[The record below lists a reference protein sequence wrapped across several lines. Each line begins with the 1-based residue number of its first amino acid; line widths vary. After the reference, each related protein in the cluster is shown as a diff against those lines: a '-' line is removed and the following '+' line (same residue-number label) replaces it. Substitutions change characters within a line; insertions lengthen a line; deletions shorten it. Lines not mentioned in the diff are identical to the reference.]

1 MIGKRRRNMI
11 YQGIDELVGKT
22 PLVRIHHVTKGI
34 GAEVLVKLERSNPAG
49 SIKDRVALQM
59 ILDAEEKGKLRPG
72 AVIIEPTSGNTGVG
86 LAAFGAVRGYRVI
99 LIMPETMSRERQL
112 LLTAYGAQV
121 VLTPGS
127 AGMQGAIDKARELAE
142 EYPGSWIPEQ
152 FENPSNPKAHYLSTG
167 PEIWEDTKGQV
178 DILVAGVGT
187 GGTLTGA
194 GRYLKEQK
202 PTVEIVAVEPDRSPL
217 LSGGEAGPHGLQG
230 IGANFIPKILDQELY
245 QEVIRVRDE
254 DAYHMG
260 QRLAREEGILTG
272 ITSGAAVWAAL
283 EVAKRPENQGKTIVA
298 ILPDTGERY
307 LSTPLFQEGVC
318 DQ

>member
-1 MIGKRRRNMI
+1 MI

-34 GAEVLVKLERSNPAG
+34 GAEVLVKLERNNPAG

-272 ITSGAAVWAAL
+272 ITSGAALWAAL

>member
-1 MIGKRRRNMI
+1 MI

-34 GAEVLVKLERSNPAG
+34 GAEVLVKLERNNPAG

-59 ILDAEEKGKLRPG
+59 ILDAEEKGKLRTG

-272 ITSGAAVWAAL
+272 ITSGAALWAAL

>member
-1 MIGKRRRNMI
+1 MI

-34 GAEVLVKLERSNPAG
+34 GAEVLVKLERNNPAG

-59 ILDAEEKGKLRPG
+59 ILDAEEEGKLRPG

-99 LIMPETMSRERQL
+99 LTMPETMSRERQL

>member
-34 GAEVLVKLERSNPAG
+34 GAEVLVKLERNNPAG

-59 ILDAEEKGKLRPG
+59 ILDAEEKGKLRTG

-187 GGTLTGA
+187 GGTLTGV

>member
-1 MIGKRRRNMI
+1 MI

-34 GAEVLVKLERSNPAG
+34 GAEVLVKLERNNPAG

-59 ILDAEEKGKLRPG
+59 ILDAEEKGKLRTG

-127 AGMQGAIDKARELAE
+127 PGMQGAIDKARELAE

-272 ITSGAAVWAAL
+272 ITSGAALWAAL

>member
-34 GAEVLVKLERSNPAG
+34 GAEVLVKLERNNPAG

-59 ILDAEEKGKLRPG
+59 ILDAEEEGKLRPG

-99 LIMPETMSRERQL
+99 LTMPETMSRERQM

-187 GGTLTGA
+187 GGTLTGT

>member
-1 MIGKRRRNMI
+1 MI

-34 GAEVLVKLERSNPAG
+34 GAEVLVKLERNNPAG

>member
-1 MIGKRRRNMI
+1 MI

-34 GAEVLVKLERSNPAG
+34 GAEVLVKLERNNPAG

-59 ILDAEEKGKLRPG
+59 ILDAEEEGKLRPG

-187 GGTLTGA
+187 GGTLTGV

>member
-1 MIGKRRRNMI
+1 MI

-34 GAEVLVKLERSNPAG
+34 GAEVLVKLERNNPAG

-254 DAYHMG
+254 DAHHMG

>member
-1 MIGKRRRNMI
+1 MI

-34 GAEVLVKLERSNPAG
+34 GAEVLVKLERNNPAG

-318 DQ
+318 DQQEGANKR

>member
-1 MIGKRRRNMI
+1 MI

-22 PLVRIHHVTKGI
+22 PLVKIHHVAKGI
-34 GAEVLVKLERSNPAG
+34 GAEVLVKLERNNPAG

-59 ILDAEEKGKLRPG
+59 ILDAEEEGKLRPG

-99 LIMPETMSRERQL
+99 LIMPETMSRERQM
-112 LLTAYGAQV
+112 LLTAYGAKV

-283 EVAKRPENQGKTIVA
+283 EVAKRPENQGKTIVV

>member
-1 MIGKRRRNMI
+1 MT
-11 YQGIDELVGKT
+11 YQGIEELVGRT
-22 PLVRIHHVTKGI
+22 PLVRINHITEGI
-34 GAEVLVKLERSNPAG
+34 GAEVLVKLERNNPAG

-59 ILDAEEKGKLRPG
+59 ILDAEEEGKLRPG

-86 LAAFGAVRGYRVI
+86 LAALGAVRGYRVI
-99 LIMPETMSRERQL
+99 LTMPETMSQERQM

-121 VLTPGS
+121 VLTPGN
-127 AGMQGAIDKARELAE
+127 AGMQGAIDKARELAK

-152 FENPSNPKAHYLSTG
+152 FENPSNPKAHYVSTG
-167 PEIWEDTKGQV
+167 PEIWEDTEGTV

-187 GGTLTGA
+187 GGTLTGV

-202 PTVEIVAVEPDRSPL
+202 PEVEIVAVEPDGSPL
-217 LSGGEAGPHGLQG
+217 LSGGEAGSHGLQG

-254 DAYHMG
+254 EAYHMG
-260 QRLAREEGILTG
+260 RRLAREEGILTG

-307 LSTPLFQEGVC
+307 LSTPLFQNGIG

>member
-1 MIGKRRRNMI
+1 MI

-34 GAEVLVKLERSNPAG
+34 GAEVLVKLERNNPAG

-99 LIMPETMSRERQL
+99 LIMPETMSRERQM

>member
-34 GAEVLVKLERSNPAG
+34 GAEVLVKLERNNPAG

-187 GGTLTGA
+187 GGTLTGV

>member
-1 MIGKRRRNMI
+1 MI

-34 GAEVLVKLERSNPAG
+34 GAEVLVKLERNNPAG

-59 ILDAEEKGKLRPG
+59 ILDAEEEGKLRPG

>member
-34 GAEVLVKLERSNPAG
+34 GAEVLVKLERNNPAG

-121 VLTPGS
+121 ILTPGS

>member
-1 MIGKRRRNMI
+1 MI

-34 GAEVLVKLERSNPAG
+34 GAEVLVKLERNNPAG

-99 LIMPETMSRERQL
+99 LTMPETMSRERQM

-167 PEIWEDTKGQV
+167 PEIWEDTEGQV

-187 GGTLTGA
+187 GGTLTGT

>member
-1 MIGKRRRNMI
+1 MI

-34 GAEVLVKLERSNPAG
+34 GAEVLVKLERNNPAG

-59 ILDAEEKGKLRPG
+59 ILDAEEKGKLRTG

-187 GGTLTGA
+187 GGTLTGV

-272 ITSGAAVWAAL
+272 ITSGAALWAAL

>member
-1 MIGKRRRNMI
+1 MI
-11 YQGIDELVGKT
+11 YQGFDELVGKT

-34 GAEVLVKLERSNPAG
+34 GAEVLVKLERNNPAG

>member
-1 MIGKRRRNMI
+1 MT
-11 YQGIDELVGKT
+11 YQGIEELVGRT
-22 PLVRIHHVTKGI
+22 PLVRINHITEGI
-34 GAEVLVKLERSNPAG
+34 GAEVLVKLERNNPAG

-59 ILDAEEKGKLRPG
+59 ILDAEEEGKLRPG

-86 LAAFGAVRGYRVI
+86 LAALGAVRGYRVI
-99 LIMPETMSRERQL
+99 LTMPETMSQERQM

-121 VLTPGS
+121 VLTPGN
-127 AGMQGAIDKARELAE
+127 AGMQGAIDKARELAK

-152 FENPSNPKAHYLSTG
+152 FENPSNPKAHYVSTG
-167 PEIWEDTKGQV
+167 PEIWEDTEGTV

-187 GGTLTGA
+187 GGTLTGV

-202 PTVEIVAVEPDRSPL
+202 PEVEIVAVEPDGSPL
-217 LSGGEAGPHGLQG
+217 LSGGEVGSHGLQG

-254 DAYHMG
+254 EAYHMG
-260 QRLAREEGILTG
+260 RRLAREEGILTG

-307 LSTPLFQEGVC
+307 LSTPLFQNGIG

>member
-1 MIGKRRRNMI
+1 M
-11 YQGIDELVGKT
+11 
-22 PLVRIHHVTKGI
+22 
-34 GAEVLVKLERSNPAG
+34 
-49 SIKDRVALQM
+49 
-59 ILDAEEKGKLRPG
+59 
-72 AVIIEPTSGNTGVG
+72 
-86 LAAFGAVRGYRVI
+86 
-99 LIMPETMSRERQL
+99 

-121 VLTPGS
+121 VLTPGN
-127 AGMQGAIDKARELAE
+127 AGMQGAIDKARELAK

-152 FENPSNPKAHYLSTG
+152 FENPSNPKAHYVSTG
-167 PEIWEDTKGQV
+167 PEIWEDTEGTV

-187 GGTLTGA
+187 GGTLTGV

-202 PTVEIVAVEPDRSPL
+202 PEVEIVAVEPDGSPL
-217 LSGGEAGPHGLQG
+217 LSGGEAGSHGLQG

-254 DAYHMG
+254 EAYHMG
-260 QRLAREEGILTG
+260 RRLAREEGILTG

-307 LSTPLFQEGVC
+307 LSTPLFQNGIG

>member
-1 MIGKRRRNMI
+1 MI

-34 GAEVLVKLERSNPAG
+34 GAEVLVKLERNNPAG

-59 ILDAEEKGKLRPG
+59 ILDAEEKGKLRPE

-121 VLTPGS
+121 ILTPGS

>member
-1 MIGKRRRNMI
+1 MI

-22 PLVRIHHVTKGI
+22 PLVRIYHVTKGI
-34 GAEVLVKLERSNPAG
+34 GAEVLVKLERNNPAG

-59 ILDAEEKGKLRPG
+59 ILDAEEEGKLRPG

>member
-1 MIGKRRRNMI
+1 MT
-11 YQGIDELVGKT
+11 YQGIEELVGRT
-22 PLVRIHHVTKGI
+22 PLVRINHITEGI
-34 GAEVLVKLERSNPAG
+34 GAEVLVKLERNNPAG

-59 ILDAEEKGKLRPG
+59 ILDAEEEGKLRPG

-86 LAAFGAVRGYRVI
+86 LAALGAVRGYRVI
-99 LIMPETMSRERQL
+99 LTMPETMSQERQM

-121 VLTPGS
+121 VLTPGN
-127 AGMQGAIDKARELAE
+127 AGMQGAIDKARELAK

-152 FENPSNPKAHYLSTG
+152 FENPSNPKAHYVSTG
-167 PEIWEDTKGQV
+167 PEIWEDTEGTV

-187 GGTLTGA
+187 GGTLTGV

-202 PTVEIVAVEPDRSPL
+202 PEVEIVAVEPDGSPL
-217 LSGGEAGPHGLQG
+217 LSGGEAGSHGLQG

-254 DAYHMG
+254 EAYHMG
-260 QRLAREEGILTG
+260 RRLAREEGILTG

-283 EVAKRPENQGKTIVA
+283 EVAKRA
-298 ILPDTGERY
+298 
-307 LSTPLFQEGVC
+307 
-318 DQ
+318 

>member
-1 MIGKRRRNMI
+1 MI

-34 GAEVLVKLERSNPAG
+34 GAEVLVKLERNNPAG

-59 ILDAEEKGKLRPG
+59 ILDAEEEGKLRPG

-187 GGTLTGA
+187 GGTLTGT

>member
-1 MIGKRRRNMI
+1 MI

-34 GAEVLVKLERSNPAG
+34 GAEVLVKLERNNPAG

-99 LIMPETMSRERQL
+99 LIMPETMSRERQM

-167 PEIWEDTKGQV
+167 RRYGRIRKGRSIFWWPE
-178 DILVAGVGT
+178 
-187 GGTLTGA
+187 
-194 GRYLKEQK
+194 
-202 PTVEIVAVEPDRSPL
+202 
-217 LSGGEAGPHGLQG
+217 
-230 IGANFIPKILDQELY
+230 
-245 QEVIRVRDE
+245 
-254 DAYHMG
+254 
-260 QRLAREEGILTG
+260 
-272 ITSGAAVWAAL
+272 
-283 EVAKRPENQGKTIVA
+283 
-298 ILPDTGERY
+298 
-307 LSTPLFQEGVC
+307 
-318 DQ
+318 

>member
-34 GAEVLVKLERSNPAG
+34 GAEVLVKLERNNPAG

>member
-1 MIGKRRRNMI
+1 MI

-34 GAEVLVKLERSNPAG
+34 GAEVLVKLERNNPAG

-99 LIMPETMSRERQL
+99 LIMPETMSRERRL

>member
-34 GAEVLVKLERSNPAG
+34 GAEVLVKLERNNPAG

-59 ILDAEEKGKLRPG
+59 ILDAEEEGKLRPG

-99 LIMPETMSRERQL
+99 LTMPETMSRERQL

>member
-1 MIGKRRRNMI
+1 MI

-34 GAEVLVKLERSNPAG
+34 GAEVLVKLERNNPAG

-121 VLTPGS
+121 ILTPGS

>member
-34 GAEVLVKLERSNPAG
+34 GAEVLVKLERNNPAG

-59 ILDAEEKGKLRPG
+59 ILDAEEEGKLRPG

-187 GGTLTGA
+187 GGTLTGT

>member
-1 MIGKRRRNMI
+1 MI

-22 PLVRIHHVTKGI
+22 PLVRIHHVTKGS
-34 GAEVLVKLERSNPAG
+34 GAEVLVKLERNNPAG

-59 ILDAEEKGKLRPG
+59 ILDAEEEGKLRPG

-99 LIMPETMSRERQL
+99 LTMPETMSRERQL

>member
-34 GAEVLVKLERSNPAG
+34 GAEVLVKLERNNPAG

-59 ILDAEEKGKLRPG
+59 ILDAEEEGKLRPG